1 MESVVGEI
9 AVVPGDMAAWACS
22 IFVLITIT
30 TYVIFEG
37 LKRWR
42 VGLRL
47 AALDESLLNDD
58 GVNVEEIMDVPVGSN
73 IVAGLVAEFVE
84 DGRS

>member
-1 MESVVGEI
+1 M
-9 AVVPGDMAAWACS
+9 VPGDMAAWACS